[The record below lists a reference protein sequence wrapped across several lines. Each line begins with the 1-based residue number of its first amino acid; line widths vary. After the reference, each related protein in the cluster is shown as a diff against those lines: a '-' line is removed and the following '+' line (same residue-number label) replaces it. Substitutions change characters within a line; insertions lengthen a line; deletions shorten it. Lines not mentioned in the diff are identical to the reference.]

1 MTFIRHLAFGKQ
13 TSQTDFCHYPLI
25 CPSYH
30 TRIAIPYVWYWYV
43 FYMTHSNGIHFYRPD
58 TSDIIHNKTSWWKS
72 LYRTLL
78 SILYEYPIWRTVIY
92 CQNNDLLYVT
102 QNRIVRISVCH
113 MKSVSFDLTWL
124 PFILYACKTY
134 KCWLILIN
142 VYDLPVWITYIT
154 HSYGTPP
161 YSAIPLF
168 HIPIIT

>member
-113 MKSVSFDLTWL
+113 MKWFTCMNH
-124 PFILYACKTY
+124 IHYT
-134 KCWLILIN
+134 LIWNTAIFCHT
-142 VYDLPVWITYIT
+142 VV
-154 HSYGTPP
+154 P
-161 YSAIPLF
+161 YSNHHI
-168 HIPIIT
+168 IPIS

>member
-1 MTFIRHLAFGKQ
+1 MVFTFIDLI
-13 TSQTDFCHYPLI
+13 PLI
-25 CPSYH
+25 SYIIRH
-30 TRIAIPYVWYWYV
+30 
-43 FYMTHSNGIHFYRPD
+43 PD
-58 TSDIIHNKTSWWKS
+58 ESL
-72 LYRTLL
+72 LYRIFL

-124 PFILYACKTY
+124 PFILYAYKTY

-154 HSYGTPP
+154 HSYGTPS

-168 HIPIIT
+168 HIPIITWSPYHNIYPHSYLIWCTHVNLPVIYLYDSHTLSFQMEYSYASPCE